1 MQSRSVYAQSMIQFL
16 AGKAIRDL
24 RKGGKRELR
33 NLTEFCRS
41 ISSYPYYQQFWR
53 MLEQVIK
60 MPNSRYGRLLCRA
73 AETVDENC
81 LKTMVVN
88 LGYQAFSRG
97 GQRLRELR
105 AAGKAPPRWI
115 QILSEREVQQ
125 DALSALQRWGE
136 QGVSVFWID
145 GLRDAAQLNRP
156 LALADNHRRAVY
168 VVANPPLD
176 CSADQFARAVRSGNI
191 CFLPGTDRFAAQ
203 AEQLSG
209 GSALFGV
216 CRTYDEIA
224 GFEQERLYLQGCAEQ
239 GALLAIYRPNPN
251 LPPDPRSEAIYH
263 SIVQCRLTGSV
274 ELLVG
279 DLNRDGEVVQ
289 QLLLHQRSFPN
300 PKAAAH
306 RKKKKQF

>member
-1 MQSRSVYAQSMIQFL
+1 
-16 AGKAIRDL
+16 
-24 RKGGKRELR
+24 
-33 NLTEFCRS
+33 
-41 ISSYPYYQQFWR
+41 
-53 MLEQVIK
+53 MLK
-60 MPNSRYGRLLCRA
+60 MA
-73 AETVDENC
+73 
-81 LKTMVVN
+81 
-88 LGYQAFSRG
+88 YQAFSRG

-145 GLRDAAQLNRP
+145 GLRDAAQLNR
-156 LALADNHRRAVY
+156 LLTLADNHRRAVY

-176 CSADQFARAVRSGNI
+176 CSADQLARAVRSGNI

-203 AEQLSG
+203 AEQLSR

-263 SIVQCRLTGSV
+263 SMPSDRFRGAV
-274 ELLVG
+274 VG